1 MFKRLSSQE
10 RAKLTPSELKAYRF
24 SRHQSKLMKDAHKV
38 AKIIVSSVGNYS
50 IALGFALKFVNKYDK
65 NVKALRAAKD
75 AVKLFKLKRVTDA
88 AYDEFMPKSVA
99 GVPAWAIKKDFS
111 RAGAK
116 DILFFTIKSEIIS
129 ETEKTVQISFDTK
142 NPKEDIIDHH
152 KTWVAKSILAA

>member
-1 MFKRLSSQE
+1 
-10 RAKLTPSELKAYRF
+10 
-24 SRHQSKLMKDAHKV
+24 MKDAHKV